1 MKRPLLAL
9 ALLALSGTVPY
20 AVAQPQTMPITA
32 DADAEQIDTKILAV
46 DAPNRLVTIET
57 PSGPT
62 VIHVS
67 DKVKNLAQV
76 KAGDT
81 LRITYNLAVA
91 TAIKR
96 GGTPIRSNVQAQS
109 GGQVAQ
115 KGAVIA
121 GAGMTED
128 MITANVTAVDAA
140 KNRITVQGPAGRIV
154 SLKLQEPGL
163 AAQIKVGD
171 QLEVAYRLAMA
182 VQVLPGTKR

>member
-1 MKRPLLAL
+1 MKRSLLAL
-9 ALLALSGTVPY
+9 AMLALSGVVPQ
-20 AVAQPQTMPITA
+20 VMAQTQVMPIAA
-32 DADAEQIDTKILAV
+32 DADAEQIEAKILAV
-46 DAPNRLVTIET
+46 DVPNRLVTLET
-57 PSGPT
+57 VNGPT

-91 TAIKR
+91 TMLKR
-96 GGTPIRSNVQAQS
+96 GGAPIRSNVQAQS
-109 GGQVAQ
+109 GGQVTQ

-128 MITANVTAVDAA
+128 VITANVTAVDAA

-154 SLKLQEPGL
+154 SMKLQEPGL
-163 AAQIKVGD
+163 AAQVKVGD

-182 VQVLPGTKR
+182 VQVLPGAMR

>member
-9 ALLALSGTVPY
+9 ALLALSGTVSY

-109 GGQVAQ
+109 GGQVALLVVH
-115 KGAVIA
+115 AEASVSS
-121 GAGMTED
+121 EY
-128 MITANVTAVDAA
+128 VAA
-140 KNRITVQGPAGRIV
+140 SARSRSSASRARPFTVPSGSPRRSAI
-154 SLKLQEPGL
+154 SLWDRPSK
-163 AAQIKVGD
+163 
-171 QLEVAYRLAMA
+171 
-182 VQVLPGTKR
+182 